1 MLPKFGC
8 RPAATAATAAVVTA
22 TALTLLV
29 PGGDP
34 AVASAAVPAATRAA
48 APRSTASRPDLSRFY
63 RQRVVW
69 SRCDLDGVPADLQ
82 CGKVTVPL
90 DYARPADGT
99 LDLALA
105 RYRASG
111 PSRGSVLLNFGGPGG
126 PGVPQLALG
135 GKEFMGLTDGYDVV
149 TFDPRGVGRSSP
161 VSCGEGTDR
170 MLAATEDGAVDRDP
184 RAALETLRAAAAQC
198 VAHSGP
204 VLPHIGTVNAARDL
218 DVMRQALGD
227 DRLNYLGFSYGTR
240 LGAVYAAQFPKKV
253 GRMVFDGVDTL
264 TESLAEQGVASAAGQ
279 QRALED
285 FLAWCA
291 EDIACPFGQDARAA
305 REQVVR
311 LVRSLDEEPLP
322 SDFGGRFTGQDLVAA
337 VGQGLYSKQY
347 WPALE
352 QALADLTQSGDAGR
366 LTGFT
371 GGGAVVPPRATAH
384 PATAAPGS
392 AAPVTVVPPVA
403 APVTADAPGPDPGPR
418 PGWVPGYA
426 DLTAPDPAHEDAPR
440 TGSSP
445 AAAAGTVPADGG
457 LVDPEDVPV
466 DNLPAALMAVNCAD
480 DPDRRTA
487 AQMVGD
493 LRRLRARYEEASPVF
508 GRYRLAEVLMCYG
521 RPRGTDFVRERV
533 RDVPAPKMLLVGTRG
548 DPATPYRWTVETAKR
563 LGPSAVV
570 LDNRGE
576 GHTGYA
582 TSPCVH
588 RRVDAF
594 LLYGTTPPDGSSC
607 GPEPEG

>member
-1 MLPKFGC
+1 MLPMFGC
-8 RPAATAATAAVVTA
+8 RPAAAAVTA
-22 TALTLLV
+22 TALALLV
-29 PGGDP
+29 PGGAP
-34 AVASAAVPAATRAA
+34 AAVPEAGPAATHATTPRA
-48 APRSTASRPDLSRFY
+48 TAPDLSRFY

-69 SRCDLDGVPADLQ
+69 SACEGDGMPADLQ

-90 DYARPADGT
+90 DYAHPAGGT

-135 GKEFMGLTDGYDVV
+135 GKDFMGLTDGYDVV

-170 MLAATEDGAVDRDP
+170 MLAATEDGAVERNP

-204 VLPHIGTVNAARDL
+204 VLRHIGTVNAARDL

-227 DRLNYLGFSYGTR
+227 DRLDYLGFSYGTR

-264 TESLAEQGVASAAGQ
+264 TESPDEQGVVSAAGQ

-285 FLAWCA
+285 FLARCA

-305 REQVVR
+305 REQMVR

-322 SDFGGRFTGQDLVAA
+322 TDFGGTFTGQDLVAA
-337 VGQGLYSKQY
+337 VGQGLYSEQF

-352 QALADLTQSGDAGR
+352 QALADLIQSGDAGR

-371 GGGAVVPPRATAH
+371 GGGTVVPPRDDRPAAT
-384 PATAAPGS
+384 APGS
-392 AAPVTVVPPVA
+392 AVPTTGPIAVE
-403 APVTADAPGPDPGPR
+403 PPGPGPGR
-418 PGWVPGYA
+418 VPGYA
-426 DLTAPDPAHEDAPR
+426 DLTGSGPAHEDGPR
-440 TGSSP
+440 TGPSP
-445 AAAAGTVPADGG
+445 AAGASRADGG

-487 AQMVGD
+487 AQVVGD
-493 LRRLRARYEEASPVF
+493 LGRLRARYEEASPVF
-508 GRYRLAEVLMCYG
+508 GRYRLSEVLMCYG
-521 RPRGTDFVRERV
+521 RPRGTDFVREKV

-588 RRVDAF
+588 RKVDAF

-607 GPEPEG
+607 GPEREG

>member
-1 MLPKFGC
+1 MLPMFGC
-8 RPAATAATAAVVTA
+8 RPAAAAVTA
-22 TALTLLV
+22 TALALLV
-29 PGGDP
+29 PGGAP
-34 AVASAAVPAATRAA
+34 AAAPEAGPAATHATTPRA
-48 APRSTASRPDLSRFY
+48 TAPDLSRFY

-69 SRCDLDGVPADLQ
+69 SACEGAGMPADLQ

-90 DYARPADGT
+90 DYAHPAGGT

-135 GKEFMGLTDGYDVV
+135 GKDFMGLTDGYDVV

-170 MLAATEDGAVDRDP
+170 MLAATEDGAVERNP

-204 VLPHIGTVNAARDL
+204 VLRHIGTVNAARDL

-227 DRLNYLGFSYGTR
+227 DRLDYLGFSYGTR

-264 TESLAEQGVASAAGQ
+264 TESPDEQGVVSAAGQ

-285 FLAWCA
+285 FLARCA

-305 REQVVR
+305 REQMVR

-322 SDFGGRFTGQDLVAA
+322 TDFGGTFTGQDLVAA
-337 VGQGLYSKQY
+337 VGQGLYSEQF

-352 QALADLTQSGDAGR
+352 QALADLIQSGDAGR

-371 GGGAVVPPRATAH
+371 GGGTVVPPRDDRPAAT
-384 PATAAPGS
+384 APGS
-392 AAPVTVVPPVA
+392 AVPTTGPIAVE
-403 APVTADAPGPDPGPR
+403 PPGPGPGR
-418 PGWVPGYA
+418 VPGYA
-426 DLTAPDPAHEDAPR
+426 DLTGSGPAHEDGPR
-440 TGSSP
+440 TGPSP
-445 AAAAGTVPADGG
+445 AAGASRADGG

-487 AQMVGD
+487 AQVVGD
-493 LRRLRARYEEASPVF
+493 LGRLRARYEEASPVF
-508 GRYRLAEVLMCYG
+508 GRYRLSEVLMCYG
-521 RPRGTDFVRERV
+521 RPRGTDFVREKV

-588 RRVDAF
+588 RKVDAF

-607 GPEPEG
+607 GPEREG